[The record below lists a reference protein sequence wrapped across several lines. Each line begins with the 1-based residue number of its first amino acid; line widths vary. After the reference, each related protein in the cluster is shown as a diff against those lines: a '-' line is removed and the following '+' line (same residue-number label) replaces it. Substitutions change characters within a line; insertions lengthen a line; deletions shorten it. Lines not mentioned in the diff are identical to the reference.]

1 MSWMSFWS
9 INKWINK
16 YMNMYIFWLIWI
28 NMKVIILG
36 NRIPVGDWAT
46 SLPCCAFWLGFT
58 RGETVANSWRHTRTT
73 SWVYF
78 VLVIFWGMA
87 NLKHSHT
94 KHCLFDLFI
103 HCLIAFISNSFTVI
117 KNCHHHHSPLSSSSS
132 HYAPQGIWGRPWGQW
147 IAYKLF
153 KRGYIPSTLLPQGL
167 LGRTIA

>member
-1 MSWMSFWS
+1 
-9 INKWINK
+9 
-16 YMNMYIFWLIWI
+16 
-28 NMKVIILG
+28 MKVIILG

-58 RGETVANSWRHTRTT
+58 RGETVANSWRHTRAT

-87 NLKHSHT
+87 NLKHSHA

-117 KNCHHHHSPLSSSSS
+117 KNCHHHLLLCRRLLLVTPLTGSGTDSGVSGSPANCLKEATLSPLC
-132 HYAPQGIWGRPWGQW
+132 YP
-147 IAYKLF
+147 K
-153 KRGYIPSTLLPQGL
+153 GYWAEL
-167 LGRTIA
+167 